1 MYGPTETTVWST
13 IKPNPSIN
21 NITIGKPIAN
31 TTVYILDD
39 HHNLLP
45 PNIPGNLYI
54 GGDGVGNGY
63 YNRPDLNKE
72 VFIKSPFDDSLLYNT
87 KDLAYMQKDGEIV
100 HLGRSDFQVK
110 VHGFRIELGEI
121 ENTIMKFPGISNVV
135 VLLQND
141 ALNAFIVSNEKINKN
156 QLFEH
161 LTKSLPHYMIPKN
174 IIQID
179 AIPLTPNG
187 KVNRKSD
194 VFNIVTKIKSS
205 KVAPRNKTENLLH
218 DVIKKILKLDVGITD
233 NLFEYGIDSLMIIKL
248 VSSLYLYNIN
258 LGVQDFYD
266 NPSIEK
272 LSKKLKNEHS
282 SKKNKDN
289 DHIEDIKTIRK
300 KLSNYTPKAPKNI
313 LLSGVTG
320 FLGIHVLD
328 SLLSMTKCNIY
339 CLVRQKDGKN
349 VKQRL
354 LDRLNYYFPKKYNDL
369 IDKRIFIIDSNI
381 INPNFGLQDELYTE
395 LGNKI
400 SSVIHCAADVRH
412 FGDYNLSQKI
422 NIQATKNIIDFCLE
436 FNIIMNHIST
446 LTVSGYGLVNVKY
459 DGIFDENTFYINQDY
474 ENNIY
479 VKTKFLAEE
488 EIFKALENGL
498 VANIYRIGNLT
509 NRYSDYKFQFNS
521 YENAF
526 INKLRAIKELG
537 ILPENL
543 KNYELELTPVD
554 ICADSIVK
562 IAIKNNIK
570 YNINVFHIY
579 NNHYIPMSFLTD
591 ILNENHIDIKYVS
604 NKNFEEEIAKNSSS
618 SNILPGFI
626 DQFNL
631 QLDSTSSSK
640 INFSNKYTNKI
651 LSSFD
656 FNWPTITKEYLKYI
670 IRRI

>member
-1 MYGPTETTVWST
+1 
-13 IKPNPSIN
+13 
-21 NITIGKPIAN
+21 
-31 TTVYILDD
+31 
-39 HHNLLP
+39 
-45 PNIPGNLYI
+45 
-54 GGDGVGNGY
+54 
-63 YNRPDLNKE
+63 
-72 VFIKSPFDDSLLYNT
+72 
-87 KDLAYMQKDGEIV
+87 
-100 HLGRSDFQVK
+100 
-110 VHGFRIELGEI
+110 
-121 ENTIMKFPGISNVV
+121 
-135 VLLQND
+135 
-141 ALNAFIVSNEKINKN
+141 
-156 QLFEH
+156 
-161 LTKSLPHYMIPKN
+161 
-174 IIQID
+174 
-179 AIPLTPNG
+179 
-187 KVNRKSD
+187 
-194 VFNIVTKIKSS
+194 
-205 KVAPRNKTENLLH
+205 
-218 DVIKKILKLDVGITD
+218 
-233 NLFEYGIDSLMIIKL
+233 
-248 VSSLYLYNIN
+248 
-258 LGVQDFYD
+258 
-266 NPSIEK
+266 
-272 LSKKLKNEHS
+272 
-282 SKKNKDN
+282 
-289 DHIEDIKTIRK
+289 
-300 KLSNYTPKAPKNI
+300 
-313 LLSGVTG
+313 
-320 FLGIHVLD
+320 
-328 SLLSMTKCNIY
+328 
-339 CLVRQKDGKN
+339 
-349 VKQRL
+349 
-354 LDRLNYYFPKKYNDL
+354 
-369 IDKRIFIIDSNI
+369 
-381 INPNFGLQDELYTE
+381 
-395 LGNKI
+395 
-400 SSVIHCAADVRH
+400 
-412 FGDYNLSQKI
+412 
-422 NIQATKNIIDFCLE
+422 
-436 FNIIMNHIST
+436 MNHIST